1 MTAQRCSLDVPVSG
15 TPSHRSGADPNEYP
29 TGLTTPINTPMPA
42 RLAVAVAFI
51 YTHAA
56 ETLSAGTIASAAD
69 LSIRDSQL
77 QFLAHFGVAPM
88 QYVRQLRLEGVR
100 AELRAIPTGTDVGAI
115 SRRWGFAHL
124 ARFTDTYI
132 GHFRE
137 DPGPLEMNR

>member
-1 MTAQRCSLDVPVSG
+1 LFLDVPVSG
-15 TPSHRSGADPNEYP
+15 TPNHRSGADPNEYP

-51 YTHAA
+51 ETHAA

-88 QYVRQLRLEGVR
+88 QYVRQLRLEGAR
-100 AELRAIPTGTDVGAI
+100 AELSAVPARNDVGAI
-115 SRRWGFAHL
+115 ARRWGFAHL
-124 ARFTDTYI
+124 GRFTDTYI
-132 GHFRE
+132 DHFGE
-137 DPGPLEMNR
+137 APGSLELNR